1 MEVRA
6 VSRYNRISPQKLR
19 LVAGLVRGRRVDE
32 ALAVLGQMPQKG
44 ARIVETSI
52 RSALANAENREVED
66 VDRLK
71 VATIFVDGGPVLRRM
86 QPRAMGRAGQ
96 IRKPTA
102 HLTVVLDK

>member
-1 MEVRA
+1 MEAHA

-19 LVAGLVRGRRVDE
+19 LMADLVRGRRVDE
-32 ALAVLGQMPQKG
+32 ALALLGQMPQKG

-52 RSALANAENREVED
+52 RSALANAANLEVED

-102 HLTVVLDK
+102 HLTVVLDR

>member
-6 VSRYNRISPQKLR
+6 ISRYNRISPQKLR
-19 LVAGLVRGRRVDE
+19 LVADLVRGRRVDE
-32 ALAVLGQMPQKG
+32 ALAALGQMPQKG

-52 RSALANAENREVED
+52 RSAVANAENREVED

-102 HLTVVLDK
+102 HLTVVLDR

>member
-1 MEVRA
+1 MEARA
-6 VSRYNRISPQKLR
+6 ISRYNRISPQKLR
-19 LVAGLVRGRRVDE
+19 LVADLVRGRRVDE
-32 ALAVLGQMPQKG
+32 ALACLGQMPQKG

-52 RSALANAENREVED
+52 RSAVANAEDREVED

-86 QPRAMGRAGQ
+86 QPRAMGRAGS

-102 HLTVVLDK
+102 HLTVVLDR

>member
-1 MEVRA
+1 MESRA
-6 VSRYNRISPQKLR
+6 ISRYNRISPQKLR
-19 LVAGLVRGRRVDE
+19 LVADLVRGRQVDE
-32 ALAVLGQMPQKG
+32 ALALLGQMPQKG

-52 RSALANAENREVED
+52 RSAVANAEDRELED

-86 QPRAMGRAGQ
+86 QPRAMGRAGA

-102 HLTVVLDK
+102 HLTVVLDR

>member
-19 LVAGLVRGRRVDE
+19 LVADLVRGRRVDD

-52 RSALANAENREVED
+52 RSAVANAGDREVED

-71 VATIFVDGGPVLRRM
+71 VAIIFVDGGPVLRRM

-102 HLTVVLDK
+102 HLTVVLDR

>member
-1 MEVRA
+1 MA
-6 VSRYNRISPQKLR
+6 D
-19 LVAGLVRGRRVDE
+19 LVRGRRVDE
-32 ALAVLGQMPQKG
+32 ALALLGQMPQKG

-52 RSALANAENREVED
+52 RSALANAANLEVED

-102 HLTVVLDK
+102 HLTVVLDR

>member
-19 LVAGLVRGRRVDE
+19 LVADVVRGRRVDE
-32 ALAVLGQMPQKG
+32 ALAVLGEMPQKG

-52 RSALANAENREVED
+52 RSALANAEDREVEE
-66 VDRLK
+66 VDRLR
-71 VATIFVDGGPVLRRM
+71 VAKIFVDGGPVLRRM
-86 QPRAMGRAGQ
+86 RPRAMGRAGL

-102 HLTVVLDK
+102 HLTVVLDR